1 MAVEYQYP
9 VSREQKN
16 TVLFQDAYQSP
27 VFYEKEITQGFQAAY
42 RQAMENRAALREKLE
57 DCLGGKSRFLLA
69 DTQRYSMALGSS
81 YHPDLLDDGAK
92 RELFLYTMWLGRETE
107 EHTIVEAEVRSLLKG
122 DIPYFYYDPGS
133 TSLHS
138 ADGGEI
144 KDYFHFTAKS
154 AVYEKLESLNRTDM
168 KQQCD
173 YITGS
178 LQLLPEGKEAC
189 QNRVYRVENTGESE
203 KVNTSDLRRK
213 KVIEDLTRRLL
224 SYAVWDKKKT
234 DVNWPVWRFVSTKS
248 MAWSV
253 RTMNMYLYEGLSG
266 MLLLFSCL
274 CQYYQKKEI
283 TDIFLALKSR
293 LFRYTDTGLK
303 SPETLQSSNTGLYEG
318 EASILYTYLHLYE
331 ACGEEI
337 YLSYTRKHAQIVS
350 SLLEKDTR
358 YDLLSGN
365 AGAAF
370 ALIRLYEIT
379 EEEQYARMA
388 AQAVRTLEKAATEM
402 PVGIGWHIS
411 GEETAMAGMA
421 HGNSGILMP
430 VFWLWTKT
438 RNPEYKLLA
447 EKIWAYENSLYDK
460 DQNNWRDIREE
471 GTDAVAWCHGAPG
484 VLYSRLYCC
493 ACGTDCSEWKERLKT
508 DLSRAY
514 QKTKNYWKRDS
525 LSLCHGICGN
535 LLILKHADK
544 ISGRHCEDYGSI
556 IEHYLESR
564 TWEDASELLLPQ
576 EKMNPGLMSGYGGV
590 LLYFLL
596 QEIQASQQP
605 LAENGF

>member
-1 MAVEYQYP
+1 
-9 VSREQKN
+9 
-16 TVLFQDAYQSP
+16 
-27 VFYEKEITQGFQAAY
+27 
-42 RQAMENRAALREKLE
+42 
-57 DCLGGKSRFLLA
+57 
-69 DTQRYSMALGSS
+69 
-81 YHPDLLDDGAK
+81 
-92 RELFLYTMWLGRETE
+92 
-107 EHTIVEAEVRSLLKG
+107 
-122 DIPYFYYDPGS
+122 
-133 TSLHS
+133 
-138 ADGGEI
+138 
-144 KDYFHFTAKS
+144 
-154 AVYEKLESLNRTDM
+154 M

-189 QNRVYRVENTGESE
+189 QNRVYCVENTGESE

-331 ACGEEI
+331 ACGDEI
-337 YLSYTRKHAQIVS
+337 YLSYARKHAQIVS

-365 AGAAF
+365 AGAAI
-370 ALIRLYEIT
+370 AMIRLYEIT

-421 HGNSGILMP
+421 HGNSGIRP
-430 VFWLWTKT
+430 
-438 RNPEYKLLA
+438 Y
-447 EKIWAYENSLYDK
+447 
-460 DQNNWRDIREE
+460 
-471 GTDAVAWCHGAPG
+471 
-484 VLYSRLYCC
+484 
-493 ACGTDCSEWKERLKT
+493 
-508 DLSRAY
+508 
-514 QKTKNYWKRDS
+514 
-525 LSLCHGICGN
+525 
-535 LLILKHADK
+535 
-544 ISGRHCEDYGSI
+544 
-556 IEHYLESR
+556 
-564 TWEDASELLLPQ
+564 
-576 EKMNPGLMSGYGGV
+576 SGYGRK
-590 LLYFLL
+590 
-596 QEIQASQQP
+596 QETQSTRLWLKKYGHMRTVSMTKIRTTGETSGKKGQMQLPGATAHLECCTPDYTAAPAAQT
-605 LAENGF
+605 AVNGKNG